1 MVSKNFTVGTAKI
14 NSNEANLQIYTK
26 DKEKSYPQIV
36 KNKEKT
42 VHELHE
48 FTQRIKKKAIRK
60 L

>member
-42 VHELHE
+42 VHELHK
-48 FTQRIKKKAIRK
+48 FTQRKKKE
-60 L
+60 